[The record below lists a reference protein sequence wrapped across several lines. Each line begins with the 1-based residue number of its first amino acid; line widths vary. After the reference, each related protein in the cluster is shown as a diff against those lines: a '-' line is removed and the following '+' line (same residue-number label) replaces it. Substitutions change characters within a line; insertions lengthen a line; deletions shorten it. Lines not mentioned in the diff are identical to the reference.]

1 VDDGVATGGT
11 AAAALRWAR
20 NRGARR
26 VILAVPVAP
35 SDIPRRLA
43 GEADELRILHLPE
56 PFYAVG
62 QWYDEFG
69 QVTDDR
75 VVELLSKG
83 RAGS

>member
-1 VDDGVATGGT
+1 M
-11 AAAALRWAR
+11 
-20 NRGARR
+20 
-26 VILAVPVAP
+26 ILAVPVAP
-35 SDIPRRLA
+35 PDIPRRLA
-43 GEADELRILHLPE
+43 GEADDLRILHLPE